1 MPTYT
6 SSISIA
12 ANAAP
17 VWQALSDVV
26 RWPEWLHTV
35 TAVEALDAPALA
47 TGRRFRIVQPRLR
60 PAVWTVSALN
70 PPLAFAWTSASPGL
84 RVRAEHTVEAVAPGQ
99 APGQGRCRWRRRLQ
113 RLRLG
118 LPDASLRLQAIEP
131 LIVAVRNSPELPIT
145 TRQARQVAAGHPLK
159 RIFALQA
166 QLLYRMRLERRYGRQ
181 QPGCQPRDTAS

>member
-26 RWPEWLHTV
+26 RWPEWLPTV

-99 APGQGRCRWRRRLQ
+99 VRVTLCIAFSGFLAPLVGRLA
-113 RLRLG
+113 G
-118 LPDASLRLQAIEP
+118 P
-131 LIVAVRNSPELPIT
+131 L
-145 TRQARQVAAGHPLK
+145 TREYLDKEAAALK
-159 RIFALQA
+159 RRVESGAA
-166 QLLYRMRLERRYGRQ
+166 WN
-181 QPGCQPRDTAS
+181 P